1 MSAGVEQ
8 LAEDGAPTGVI
19 AEFAAA
25 GQGTV
30 QGALLGTLGG
40 PFAPNDLVRTTVDID
55 PRATTSQYFSYAAMI
70 LPSND
75 QFIANADPRDERIFS
90 PNGRFLGAEFVIDAS
105 EAWDAGSEVNDERP
119 ANTAFFGQATPNTG
133 VDENGVVT
141 QALGFNPR
149 GSGGILDSPQFS
161 NADYLAP
168 GYQFVRV
175 RIANLIEGEAG
186 NDRLFGTDAPD
197 DIFAGNGNNVIFGNG
212 GNDRIYSGSGND
224 RIFAGAGNDVIEA
237 GDGHNTIYGNGGNDR
252 ILTGSG
258 NDRIFAGLGND
269 VIITGAG
276 NDLIFANGGNDWI
289 DAGTG
294 NDRVYAGGGSDR
306 FVLNAGEGQVRI
318 YNYGSN
324 DRFGLGAG
332 LSSSDTI
339 SARIQGNNT
348 LISNGSD
355 LLAILQ
361 GVQTTSLSFV

>member
-1 MSAGVEQ
+1 MNTQKLSISVENLAPQNGGSIAPFWFGFHNGQFKTFEVGQKVSAGVEQ

-161 NADYLAP
+161 NADYLRP
-168 GYQFVRV
+168 WVSV
-175 RIANLIEGEAG
+175 C
-186 NDRLFGTDAPD
+186 
-197 DIFAGNGNNVIFGNG
+197 
-212 GNDRIYSGSGND
+212 
-224 RIFAGAGNDVIEA
+224 
-237 GDGHNTIYGNGGNDR
+237 
-252 ILTGSG
+252 
-258 NDRIFAGLGND
+258 
-269 VIITGAG
+269 TGAYCQFNRG
-276 NDLIFANGGNDWI
+276 
-289 DAGTG
+289 
-294 NDRVYAGGGSDR
+294 
-306 FVLNAGEGQVRI
+306 
-318 YNYGSN
+318 
-324 DRFGLGAG
+324 
-332 LSSSDTI
+332 
-339 SARIQGNNT
+339 
-348 LISNGSD
+348 
-355 LLAILQ
+355 
-361 GVQTTSLSFV
+361 